1 MARDPKRLRKAY
13 EFKIGKDRAD
23 KLSDEQINLL
33 SKYYNSLSESEQ
45 RDIDAK
51 VFQGRSNE
59 LFEMADA
66 FASESQ
72 GSVATAPAEP
82 PPPPKPGGALAIY
95 SGKAETGLVDE
106 EIDERILR
114 LLGLEEVFDIDYAT
128 YLSLLKEKMAAA
140 RMSDSTIPTEEVE
153 LLTEEFKQVKR
164 KTGRF
169 KVKKKKIN
177 TSTFFNEAS
186 QAATV
191 KPIRALP
198 PAVEEGVEEQ
208 EEEQEEEE
216 EKVNEIAEFIEKVL
230 EPSLTKIEKNLESI
244 LETLTKQA
252 NLEKK
257 EAEAENKARQKE
269 KRRAREAVL
278 EGQSGADQV
287 KKTAES
293 ISKPAMSIFDFIKDF
308 VLNTLMGGAF
318 GWLLDFLADPAGTW
332 DRTWKNLVNGIIGL
346 LNDVIKFLYDNL
358 IMPINRFLHDM
369 NLSIEDMEKQI
380 NSALALFGQKG
391 ITLPRIPLIP
401 LAQIQPI
408 PLAGQPPNTGGPIIF
423 TAPQM
428 AGGGMVD
435 GNTGGRISGMGV
447 DTQLVALSPG
457 EVVMSNKA
465 GDMYGRDTLLGMN
478 AAAGGTNR
486 PKMGKG
492 VLGFQGGGQV
502 YDIRRATSRDVGTP
516 TMGTAPKG
524 ILIVPGHYGYGG
536 GTPGST
542 SGLSRQAGMAPG
554 WDEYLAN
561 VRIGREVVRQVQS
574 LNSAIPIRFYEKPG
588 GFEYSNAGLADA
600 IAHYKDLERQGY
612 EVIELHHDEP
622 KGRGGLLGS
631 YTNYSSL
638 DKRLAELGG
647 NFGYGYKGRFVR
659 SGYGMNKAGI
669 SMFEVAPLGGKY
681 EQGLISG
688 DPNAAI
694 SGAAPLV
701 QAITEVY
708 GGNRQSPTPQIP
720 SVQVSPLPS
729 GNRTE
734 VHVSPPVVTPSVTVL
749 PVPVGGNSNGQ
760 TMSGSAANQKQLPA
774 FSSTDANN
782 FEMMVVKSIYNIVG

>member
-1 MARDPKRLRKAY
+1 MDDIPEGL
-13 EFKIGKDRAD
+13 DD
-23 KLSDEQINLL
+23 LL
-33 SKYYNSLSESEQ
+33 NSIRGETSST
-45 RDIDAK
+45 K
-51 VFQGRSNE
+51 S
-59 LFEMADA
+59 
-66 FASESQ
+66 S
-72 GSVATAPAEP
+72 
-82 PPPPKPGGALAIY
+82 ALAIVPKTEKKEE
-95 SGKAETGLVDE
+95 SLVTDE
-106 EIDERILR
+106 VDERILR
-114 LLGLEEVFDIDYAT
+114 ILGLEDVTDIDYDT
-128 YLSLLKEKMAAA
+128 YKTLLRERMAAG
-140 RMSDSTIPTEEVE
+140 RMSDSTIPTEEIE

-358 IMPINRFLHDM
+358 IMPINVVLHDM

-492 VLGFQGGGQV
+492 VLGFQGGGEV
-502 YDIRRATSRDVGTP
+502 GRTVFSAGHFNTGFNSRGIPIGSDGLPVQ
-516 TMGTAPKG
+516 GTADPRTGVAEYQATKHLIKTLQMLVQERGLSSRIGFENITAEKG
-524 ILIVPGHYGYGG
+524 DKGLRGVPARVESTPGTQFVDLHFDQHAQG
-536 GTPGST
+536 GTPGSAGR
-542 SGLSRQAGMAPG
+542 SGIISRNLSPVDRALAAVFGDFGRSFRLGDIGVAEAGG
-554 WDEYLAN
+554 TVLELAA
-561 VRIGREVVRQVQS
+561 IDDPKIIPLLREVKSGQQGPHSRAMAERI
-574 LNSAIPIRFYEKPG
+574 LNATLSG
-588 GFEYSNAGLADA
+588 MSGNAPAS
-600 IAHYKDLERQGY
+600 
-612 EVIELHHDEP
+612 VP
-622 KGRGGLLGS
+622 S
-631 YTNYSSL
+631 
-638 DKRLAELGG
+638 
-647 NFGYGYKGRFVR
+647 
-659 SGYGMNKAGI
+659 
-669 SMFEVAPLGGKY
+669 
-681 EQGLISG
+681 
-688 DPNAAI
+688 
-694 SGAAPLV
+694 
-701 QAITEVY
+701 
-708 GGNRQSPTPQIP
+708 
-720 SVQVSPLPS
+720 SVQVSPLPP
-729 GNRTE
+729 GGRTE
-734 VHVSPPVVTPSVTVL
+734 VHVPPPVVTPSVTVL
-749 PVPVGGNSNGQ
+749 PVPVGGNSKGQ